1 MFNVFLASQ
10 EKSRKEFMAL
20 ETRRLEM
27 EEKQRKRDAERD
39 NIVPLFHEGHYKM
52 FLSFMKDTFAMM
64 MPPPPIYPIPPGAY
78 PPVIPTVPRPTER
91 EREETGE
98 DSD

>member
-10 EKSRKEFMAL
+10 EEPRKEFMAL

-27 EEKQRKRDAERD
+27 EEEQRKRDAERD
-39 NIVPLFHEGHYKM
+39 KM
-52 FLSFMKDTFAMM
+52 FLSFMKDTFAIMM
-64 MPPPPIYPIPPGAY
+64 SPPPIYPIPPGAY

-91 EREETGE
+91 EREQTGE